1 MSETPSILTCR
12 GVSKRFG
19 PVLANQG
26 VDLDVESGRIH
37 AILGENGAGKS
48 TLMSILAGRYRPDSG
63 TITLHGREVRFN
75 SPAQALQLGVGM
87 VYQRFMLVEPLTV
100 EENVRLAASGPP
112 NRLSPSR
119 VRREMAELSKRYGL
133 EVDPDKKI
141 WQLSMGERQ
150 RVEIIKLLVKQAEIL
165 IFDEPTAVLAQP
177 EIESFFQV
185 IGKMKADGRAVLF
198 ITHKLEEVLAVADRI
213 SILRRGR
220 VVASLNPDEIHSKRE
235 LARLMV
241 GREIVLRVDKEESSP
256 GEIVLETS
264 GLSGVGEKGRLAFS
278 DVSLTVRRGEILSVV
293 GVAGNGQAA
302 LAAGLAGLLPLKDGE
317 ITFKGRAYRA
327 AAWSRLRPA
336 GLAYVPE
343 ERYTTGSIGAMSL
356 TDNFILTRSAEY
368 VHQGILDLGAAR
380 GDTLKAIQDFG
391 IVAEGP
397 ETRAGHLSGGN
408 LQKLI
413 LARELARQPDLFI
426 AEQPTQGLDIKATEE
441 VWHSL
446 LQARS
451 QSAVLLFT
459 GDLREALSLSDRIA
473 VIFRGRILEVIEARD
488 EEALSGIGLLMAGS
502 RE

>member
-1 MSETPSILTCR
+1 MPDIPPILSCQ
-12 GVSKRFG
+12 GVTKRFG

-63 TITLHGREVRFN
+63 TITLRGREVRFS

-100 EENVRLAASGPP
+100 EENVRLAAGGPP
-112 NRLSPSR
+112 NRMNAAG
-119 VRREMAELSKRYGL
+119 VRREMADLSRRYGL

-150 RVEIIKLLVKQAEIL
+150 RVEIIKLLIKKAEIL

-185 IGKMKADGRAVLF
+185 LRKMKADGRAVLF

-220 VVASLNPDEIHSKRE
+220 MVAGLKPEEIHSKRE

-241 GREIVLRVDKEESSP
+241 GREIVLRVDKDESVP
-256 GEIVLETS
+256 GEIVLETA
-264 GLSGVGEKGRLAFS
+264 GLSGMGEKGRPAFEDISLA
-278 DVSLTVRRGEILSVV
+278 VRRGEILSVV

-302 LAAGLAGLLPLKDGE
+302 LAAGLAGLSPLKDGH
-317 ITFKGRAYRA
+317 ITFNGRRYPAST
-327 AAWSRLRPA
+327 WSKIRPA

-343 ERYTTGSIGAMSL
+343 ERYSTGSIGAMSL
-356 TDNFILTRSAEY
+356 TDNFILTRVADY
-368 VHQGILDLGAAR
+368 VRHGLLDGAAAR
-380 GDTLKAIQDFG
+380 GDTLKAIEDFG

-397 ETRAGHLSGGN
+397 ETKAGHLSGGN

-413 LARELARQPDLFI
+413 LARELSRLPDLFI

-441 VWHSL
+441 VWQSL
-446 LQARS
+446 IQARS
-451 QSAVLLFT
+451 RSAVLLFT

-473 VIFRGRILEVIEARD
+473 VIFRGRILAVIEARD
-488 EEALSGIGLLMAGS
+488 AEAMSGIGLLMAGS